1 MLCTAIRIY
10 NKNYINDNTLN
21 KEGFGMESALKLSG
35 VVLLIYLSGV
45 ALSYGTES
53 LESFFPWQLALF
65 LGWLIGVVVF
75 LSYFILKNEKDEG

>member
-1 MLCTAIRIY
+1 
-10 NKNYINDNTLN
+10 
-21 KEGFGMESALKLSG
+21 MESALKLSG